1 MRQENAVADTREDN
15 LAELFGASHR
25 RPEQRD
31 RSERKPDRVDRVV
44 VTYSREQRTCDVFVV
59 GWDMRLARR
68 SVTRQV
74 EGENLAACF
83 LQQVDQTAS
92 QPRALERACPTMHEE
107 NWWLTRCS
115 HAVQPATVAL
125 ESLPVAD

>member
-15 LAELFGASHR
+15 LAELFGASHH

-44 VTYSREQRTCDVFVV
+44 VTYSREQRTGDVFVF

-83 LQQVDQTAS
+83 LQ
-92 QPRALERACPTMHEE
+92 
-107 NWWLTRCS
+107 
-115 HAVQPATVAL
+115 
-125 ESLPVAD
+125 